1 MWRPVTAREFEYNK
15 NCKHQPRTFYSR
27 PKNESAYKRAGLKMW
42 EACFRLVLL
51 EVTIVD
57 DTFCNSL
64 AF

>member
-15 NCKHQPRTFYSR
+15 NYKHQPRTFYSSQ
-27 PKNESAYKRAGLKMW
+27 NESAYKRAGAENV